1 MTGKWVAVSAAVA
14 FAALLASGSATQAE
28 TMTSVDCGEIKVILD
43 EAQTMAIKEKTG
55 EDAFA
60 NDVCGVARQID
71 ASAFTE
77 PTPVTLRMPSGETY
91 DVKLQLSQ

>member
-1 MTGKWVAVSAAVA
+1 MSVRQFIATAILAGLATSGAA
-14 FAALLASGSATQAE
+14 QAE
-28 TMTSVDCGEIKVILD
+28 TMTSVDCGEIKVILN
-43 EAQTMAIKEKTG
+43 EEQTAAIKEKTG

-71 ASAFTE
+71 ASGFAE